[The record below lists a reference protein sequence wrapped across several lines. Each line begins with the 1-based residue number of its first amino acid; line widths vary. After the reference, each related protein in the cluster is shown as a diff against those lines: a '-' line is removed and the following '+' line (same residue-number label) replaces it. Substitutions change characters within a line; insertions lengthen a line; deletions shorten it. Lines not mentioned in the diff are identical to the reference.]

1 MLNPDRIVMP
11 SRIVEYFRGLR
22 QAMNEGAFAVQEQ
35 RDATATG
42 IVVLSPS
49 LHLLHMNRRAL
60 ALLTP
65 LNGTVHETTQSI
77 GANRAVAAPLHQHGQ
92 DIIQT
97 MQTRLAADNWE
108 PFHQYSLIGD
118 STGQILIKGFGLP
131 DRRGAAHSRIVML
144 LSPHTPAAIPG
155 RGDRVVARA
164 GGEPLMD
171 RLPDTIAPRLPCED
185 RLQPLP

>member
-11 SRIVEYFRGLR
+11 SHIVEYVRGLR
-22 QAMNEGAFAVQEQ
+22 HTLNEGAIAVQEQ
-35 RDATATG
+35 RDRAAPG

-60 ALLTP
+60 ALLTGEDLP
-65 LNGTVHETTQSI
+65 ALNIRTAQALT
-77 GANRAVAAPLHQHGQ
+77 APLHPHCQ
-92 DIIQT
+92 DIIET
-97 MQTRLAADNWE
+97 MQARLAADNWE

-118 STGQILIKGFGLP
+118 STGQILLKGFGLP
-131 DRRGAAHSRIVML
+131 DRKGAAHSRIVML

-155 RGDRVVARA
+155 IVTSVMARA

-171 RLPDTIAPRLPCED
+171 RLPDAIAPLLPCED
-185 RLQPLP
+185 PLQPLP

>member
-22 QAMNEGAFAVQEQ
+22 QAMNEGAIAVQEQ
-35 RDATATG
+35 RDTTAPG

-65 LNGTVHETTQSI
+65 FNGTVHETTQSI

-155 RGDRVVARA
+155 IVTSVMARA